1 MFLQRGAFG
10 ARAPAVPERAILR
23 STSRCR
29 GIRASDQ
36 PQRFTYTLAVS
47 AADDQLVHLLE
58 ADPLVQLAV
67 LFGSAAVG
75 RLRPDSD
82 VDIGVL
88 GPAPRDLPALQLR
101 LERITGRPVDI
112 VPLDTAPPLL
122 RFEVA
127 RDGRLL
133 VERVPHLWSDF
144 KARAMVDWWDW
155 APTARLFHRS
165 AAARLEGKGVHGP
178 S

>member
-1 MFLQRGAFG
+1 VA
-10 ARAPAVPERAILR
+10 LR
-23 STSRCR
+23 PNTSRARISIAPCCR
-29 GIRASDQ
+29 ARRGSDRQ
-36 PQRFTYTLAVS
+36 WRFTYTLTVY

-58 ADPLVQLAV
+58 ADPLVHLAV
-67 LFGSAAVG
+67 LFGSAAGG
-75 RLRPDSD
+75 RLRADSD
-82 VDIGVL
+82 LDIGVL

-101 LERITGRPVDI
+101 LERMAGRRVDV

-127 RDGRLL
+127 REGRLL

-144 KARAMVDWWDW
+144 KVRAMIDWWDW
-155 APTARLFHRS
+155 APTARIFHRS
-165 AAARLEGKGVHGP
+165 AAARLEGKDVHGP